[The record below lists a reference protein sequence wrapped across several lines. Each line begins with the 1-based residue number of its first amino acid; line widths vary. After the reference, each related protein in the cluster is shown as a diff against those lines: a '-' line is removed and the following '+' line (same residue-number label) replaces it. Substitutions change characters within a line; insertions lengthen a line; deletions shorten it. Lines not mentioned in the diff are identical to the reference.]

1 MLNGKDAMGC
11 VVGGIF
17 SFGVLGLGLV
27 GGYFGRPYLEN
38 IRSYLSAR
46 ESVEVKRELIIEGD
60 GEGLERLEGIAIEE
74 FRYQIGNDY
83 FLFWGTY
90 GGVEYQAGFYP
101 IEEVEVNDESV
112 NGSGGLGDV
121 VGSVVN
127 GEGIGNGNGKSEDYE
142 GIEGNGEEDDKVVE
156 KKNKKRVMGYVKV
169 VKD

>member
-1 MLNGKDAMGC
+1 
-11 VVGGIF
+11 
-17 SFGVLGLGLV
+17 
-27 GGYFGRPYLEN
+27 
-38 IRSYLSAR
+38 
-46 ESVEVKRELIIEGD
+46 
-60 GEGLERLEGIAIEE
+60 
-74 FRYQIGNDY
+74 
-83 FLFWGTY
+83 
-90 GGVEYQAGFYP
+90 
-101 IEEVEVNDESV
+101 VNDESV